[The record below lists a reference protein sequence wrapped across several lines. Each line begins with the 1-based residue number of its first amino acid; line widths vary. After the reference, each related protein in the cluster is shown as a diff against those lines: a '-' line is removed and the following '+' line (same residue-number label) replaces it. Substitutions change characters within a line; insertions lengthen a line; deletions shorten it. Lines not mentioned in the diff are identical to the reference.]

1 MARKKKKSGLNL
13 TGSVTRTRPES
24 PRIMLVALTANRLE
38 DKSLDVSTKDCLD
51 GGHGV
56 GKDHPNLLFSD
67 CRGKS
72 AHLVPEEKMVL
83 KVQRVEVVPMVILV
97 PWGPLGKRFVLTILD
112 YA

>member
-56 GKDHPNLLFSD
+56 GKDHPNLQGTTL
-67 CRGKS
+67 
-72 AHLVPEEKMVL
+72 
-83 KVQRVEVVPMVILV
+83 
-97 PWGPLGKRFVLTILD
+97 
-112 YA
+112 

>member
-1 MARKKKKSGLNL
+1 MARLQIWSDLRNTQSWPEKKKSGLNL

-56 GKDHPNLLFSD
+56 GKDHPNLQGTTL
-67 CRGKS
+67 
-72 AHLVPEEKMVL
+72 
-83 KVQRVEVVPMVILV
+83 
-97 PWGPLGKRFVLTILD
+97 
-112 YA
+112 